1 MSQVSRFLNLPL
13 AVQEEIAVR
22 LRQSGYG
29 NYVAL
34 AEELQRRGHK
44 ISKSSLHR
52 YIQTARTDA
61 EFLRAWALQHPV
73 QAAVVVAALKAA
85 PRGGFSIKL
94 PAERAK

>member
-1 MSQVSRFLNLPL
+1 MSQVCRFLNLPL
-13 AVQEEIAVR
+13 AVQEEIAAR
-22 LRQSGYG
+22 LRQNGYG
-29 NYVAL
+29 NYIAL
-34 AEELQRRGHK
+34 AEELQRRGYK
-44 ISKSSLHR
+44 ISKSALHR

-94 PAERAK
+94 PAEHAK